1 MAEHRDT
8 LMTPKHHALLSSIAA
23 IKDAAADEFQSLM
36 LKLDALA
43 AELGDPGVHGVLS
56 EIRDGITRLSHSVIS
71 AHDTA
76 AVLAEPMHMAEV
88 PAPVAEPV
96 QAPPEAETDPHAE
109 TKAEEPAPS
118 EPEQSSADPGPG
130 LYTTRRK
137 GDRTNVG

>member
-23 IKDAAADEFQSLM
+23 IKDAAADEFQALM
-36 LKLDALA
+36 LKLDALEA
-43 AELGDPGVHGVLS
+43 QVEGLPVIR

-96 QAPPEAETDPHAE
+96 EAAPEAEPASQTE

-137 GDRTNVG
+137 GDRTAV

>member
-1 MAEHRDT
+1 
-8 LMTPKHHALLSSIAA
+8 MTPKAHALLSSIAA
-23 IKDAAADEFQSLM
+23 IKDAATDEFQALM
-36 LKLDALA
+36 LKLDALETQLA
-43 AELGDPGVHGVLS
+43 GLSIGRSLS

-88 PAPVAEPV
+88 PAPVAET
-96 QAPPEAETDPHAE
+96 APQTD
-109 TKAEEPAPS
+109 TKAEEPASS

-137 GDRTNVG
+137 GDRSNVG

>member
-1 MAEHRDT
+1 
-8 LMTPKHHALLSSIAA
+8 MTPKHHALLSSIAA
-23 IKDAAADEFQSLM
+23 IKDAAADEFQALM
-36 LKLDALA
+36 LKLDALEA
-43 AELGDPGVHGVLS
+43 QVENLPVIR

-88 PAPVAEPV
+88 PAPVAESV
-96 QAPPEAETDPHAE
+96 QAASEAGPALQTETRAD
-109 TKAEEPAPS
+109 EPASS

-137 GDRTNVG
+137 GDRTAV

>member
-1 MAEHRDT
+1 
-8 LMTPKHHALLSSIAA
+8 MTPKHHALLSSIAA
-23 IKDAAADEFQSLM
+23 IKDAAADEFQALM
-36 LKLDALA
+36 LKLDALEA
-43 AELGDPGVHGVLS
+43 QVEGLPVIR

-88 PAPVAEPV
+88 SVPVAEPV
-96 QAPPEAETDPHAE
+96 QTAPVADPAPQVD
-109 TKAEEPAPS
+109 TKAEEPASS

-137 GDRTNVG
+137 SDRTAV

>member
-1 MAEHRDT
+1 
-8 LMTPKHHALLSSIAA
+8 MTPKAHTLLSSIAA

-36 LKLDALA
+36 AKLDALET
-43 AELGDPGVHGVLS
+43 ELAGLSIGRGLS

-76 AVLAEPMHMAEV
+76 SVLAEPMHMAEV

-96 QAPPEAETDPHAE
+96 QAAPEAETVSQAD
-109 TKAEEPAPS
+109 TKAEESASS
-118 EPEQSSADPGPG
+118 EAEQSSADPGPG

-137 GDRTNVG
+137 G